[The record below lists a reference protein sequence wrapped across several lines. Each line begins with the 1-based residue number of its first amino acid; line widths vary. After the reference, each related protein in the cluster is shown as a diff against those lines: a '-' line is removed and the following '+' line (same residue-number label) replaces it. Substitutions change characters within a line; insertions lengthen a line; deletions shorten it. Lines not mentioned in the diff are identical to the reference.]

1 MSVIEGKKLKPLTE
15 WCGYADTFH
24 RCVLEKFRVDLSLD
38 ELVAGEI
45 TIDPKSV
52 EITNLRQKYQQLK
65 FFFHAARKYLIR
77 RVLLACYV
85 ISVSYLLKKLR

>member
-1 MSVIEGKKLKPLTE
+1 MSVIKGKKLKPLTE

-65 FFFHAARKYLIR
+65 FFFRSQFNFIAE
-77 RVLLACYV
+77 
-85 ISVSYLLKKLR
+85 KKNSKR

>member
-1 MSVIEGKKLKPLTE
+1 VSVIEGKKLKSLIE
-15 WCGYADTFH
+15 WCGYANTFH

-52 EITNLRQKYQQLK
+52 EITNLRQKYQQLN
-65 FFFHAARKYLIR
+65 FFFMQ
-77 RVLLACYV
+77 RVN
-85 ISVSYLLKKLR
+85 I